1 MVAVLEIGGN
11 QFIVKKGDII
21 EVDNQNAKIWSKIK
35 VNPLLVS
42 EDDGKDTKVGTPVV
56 VDCTVELKVLEDF
69 KDEKVRVF
77 KMKSKKRYSR
87 TKGFRAAK
95 TRLEVLSIAA

>member
-1 MVAVLEIGGN
+1 MVAVLEIGWN
-11 QFIVKKGDII
+11 QFIVKKGDVI

-35 VNPLLVS
+35 LNPLLVS
-42 EDDGKDTKVGTPVV
+42 SEDWKDTKIWTPVLPDV
-56 VDCTVELKVLEDF
+56 TVELKVLEDF

-87 TKGFRAAK
+87 TIGFRASK
-95 TRLEVLSIAA
+95 TKLEVLNIA

>member
-1 MVAVLEIGGN
+1 MVAVIEIGGN

-21 EVDNQNAKIWSKIK
+21 EVDNQNTKIGSKIK

-42 EDDGKDTKVGTPVV
+42 SEDGKDMKVGTPTVA
-56 VDCTVELKVLEDF
+56 DSTVELKVLEDF

-87 TKGFRAAK
+87 TQGFRASK
-95 TRLEVLSIAA
+95 TRLEVLAVA

>member
-11 QFIVKKGDII
+11 QFIVKKWDVI

-35 VNPLLVS
+35 INPLLVS
-42 EDDGKDTKVGTPVV
+42 SEDGKDTKIWSPALETQ
-56 VDCTVELKVLEDF
+56 VELKVLEDF

-87 TKGFRAAK
+87 TIGFRASK
-95 TRLEVLSIAA
+95 TRLEVLAIA

>member
-21 EVDNQNAKIWSKIK
+21 EVDNQNTEIGTTIK
-35 VNPLLVS
+35 LNPLLVS
-42 EDDGKDTKVGTPVV
+42 DEDGKETKVGTPLLKEI
-56 VDCTVELKVLEDF
+56 TVELKVLEDF
-69 KDEKVRVF
+69 RDEKIRVF

-87 TKGFRAAK
+87 TRGFRADK
-95 TRLEVLSIAA
+95 TRLEVLSIA

>member
-1 MVAVLEIGGN
+1 MVAVIEIGGN

-21 EVDNQNAKIWSKIK
+21 DVDNQNAKIWSKIK
-35 VNPLLVS
+35 VSPLLISS
-42 EDDGKDTKVGTPVV
+42 EDGKDIKVGTPMVA
-56 VDCTVELKVLEDF
+56 DSTVELKVIEDF
-69 KDEKVRVF
+69 KDEKIRVF

-95 TRLEVLSIAA
+95 TKLEVLAIA

>member
-11 QFIVKKGDII
+11 QFIVKKWDII
-21 EVDNQNAKIWSKIK
+21 EVDNQNTEIGSTIK
-35 VNPLLVS
+35 LNPLLVS
-42 EDDGKDTKVGTPVV
+42 DEAWKETKVGTPLLS
-56 VDCTVELKVLEDF
+56 DITVELKVLEDF
-69 KDEKVRVF
+69 KDDKVTVF

-95 TRLEVLSIAA
+95 TRLEVLSIA